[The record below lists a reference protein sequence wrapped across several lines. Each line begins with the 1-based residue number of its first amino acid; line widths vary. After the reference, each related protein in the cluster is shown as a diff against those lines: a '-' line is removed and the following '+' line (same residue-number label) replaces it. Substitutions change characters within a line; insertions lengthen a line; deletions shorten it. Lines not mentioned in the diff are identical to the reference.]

1 MNTTSFFR
9 VSLSSMSAPSIPID
23 EITPILYVIIF
34 WPWYIDWHVFQSTAS
49 DSLLRIVC
57 STWQVLSCLLFI
69 WYSHCFLALSIYDTV
84 INLSKEVRCIWQRK
98 RSMATVL
105 YVSIRYGVILD
116 ILIPQ
121 LSYFF
126 ISRTVAVS
134 VIVSSGP
141 PSYYRKSLGV
151 GFFLPSR
158 TLLHLTN
165 LRLDAKLWIIPV
177 PLWDYGGSLRT

>member
-1 MNTTSFFR
+1 
-9 VSLSSMSAPSIPID
+9 MSAPSIPID

-134 VIVSSGP
+134 VMTSSGR
-141 PSYYRKSLGV
+141 PSYYKEVFRGGL
-151 GFFLPSR
+151 FLPSR
-158 TLLHLTN
+158 TPLHLMN
-165 LRLDAKLWIIPV
+165 LPLDAKHWITPA
-177 PLWDYGGSLRT
+177 PLWVYGGSLHT

>member
-1 MNTTSFFR
+1 MSFYYLF
-9 VSLSSMSAPSIPID
+9 D
-23 EITPILYVIIF
+23 IL
-34 WPWYIDWHVFQSTAS
+34 
-49 DSLLRIVC
+49 IV
-57 STWQVLSCLLFI
+57 L
-69 WYSHCFLALSIYDTV
+69 LALSIYDTI

-134 VIVSSGP
+134 VITSSGP
-141 PSYYRKSLGV
+141 PSYYKKMFRGGL
-151 GFFLPSR
+151 FLPFR
-158 TLLHLTN
+158 TPLQLMNLT
-165 LRLDAKLWIIPV
+165 LDA
-177 PLWDYGGSLRT
+177 